1 MWSFLAFDM
10 VLGIPTALRL
20 VLQARLLL
28 SHLLSPKGALDQF
41 FFFYHKSFSFLFFL
55 LKQDLA
61 R

>member
-20 VLQARLLL
+20 VLQARLLP

-41 FFFYHKSFSFLFFL
+41 FFFKSQIFFLFFSL

>member
-41 FFFYHKSFSFLFFL
+41 FFFITNLFPFFFSF
-55 LKQDLA
+55 
-61 R
+61 

>member
-1 MWSFLAFDM
+1 MGSFLAFDM

-41 FFFYHKSFSFLFFL
+41 FITNFFL
-55 LKQDLA
+55 SFFPFETGSC
-61 R
+61 